1 MPRNPSRS
9 RSAPSKHAGLPLA
22 TKDSPSAADAR
33 KRARVEAKRD
43 FEYLEWVHLQPC
55 VVCGAV
61 TVEAHHH
68 PYRSKPNWHDH
79 STVSLCPTHHR
90 GATGIHYLGER
101 KFQEMHGISLLGTA
115 LEMRGRYVKENA

>member
-1 MPRNPSRS
+1 MASRRSGSRS
-9 RSAPSKHAGLPLA
+9 KPSKHAGLPLA
-22 TKDSPSAADAR
+22 PSDGTDAQNAR
-33 KRARVEAKRD
+33 KRERWEARRD

-79 STVSLCPTHHR
+79 STVSLCPVHHR

-101 KFQEMHGISLLGTA
+101 KFQEMHGISLLAMA
-115 LEMRGRYVKENA
+115 LELRGRFLQEKA